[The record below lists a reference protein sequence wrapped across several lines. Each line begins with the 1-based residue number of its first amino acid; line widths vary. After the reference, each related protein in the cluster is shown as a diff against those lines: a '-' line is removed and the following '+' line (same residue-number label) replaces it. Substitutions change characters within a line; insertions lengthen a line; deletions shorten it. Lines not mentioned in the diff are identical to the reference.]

1 MSDSFPHFLTYSFQI
16 LSSLM
21 MLSMVFV
28 MITLAN
34 ESAHRIVEVLKE
46 ESSLKN
52 PAEPVYEVA
61 DGSIDF
67 ENVSFSYSKKAKR
80 KSLADINLH
89 IRSGRNDRDHR
100 WNRFLEIIISAVDPA
115 SL

>member
-1 MSDSFPHFLTYSFQI
+1 MSDSFPRFLTYSFQI

-28 MITLAN
+28 MVTLAN

-67 ENVSFSYSKKAKR
+67 ENVSFLIQKGQRKA
-80 KSLADINLH
+80 LADINLH
-89 IRSGRNDRDHR
+89 IRSGENDRDHR
-100 WNRFLEIIISAVDPA
+100 WNRFLKVLVGAVDPA

>member
-1 MSDSFPHFLTYSFQI
+1 MILVSWLGAKQIVIGNMSTGNLMSFFTYIMQI

-28 MITLAN
+28 MVTLAN

-67 ENVSFSYSKKAKR
+67 ENVSFSYSKKSISPKR
-80 KSLADINLH
+80 NLNGNRKKS
-89 IRSGRNDRDHR
+89 
-100 WNRFLEIIISAVDPA
+100 
-115 SL
+115 